1 MKTIL
6 KSIAD
11 VADYIWQKGWG
22 ERNGGNLTV
31 DVTEFFYDES
41 GEMILPEVALAP
53 YGIGCGEDEDGE
65 CIYGK
70 KYPLGITLP
79 HIADRY
85 YYVKGTQKRMRDIAR
100 NPLANGCIILITS
113 DGSSYYYITNLVVP
127 TSELPSHLMVQD
139 YLQQTGSRYK
149 ATLHT
154 HPIELVA
161 LSHHRALLDDTERPN
176 RLTRTLWS
184 MIPETLA
191 FAPLGIGI
199 VPYEVPGSV
208 ELAEATLKKIRDYD
222 VVLWEKHGV
231 FAVGQ
236 DIMDAFDQV
245 DVLNKAARIYLD
257 ALTYT
262 ASHPE
267 SQPEGMTEKAMQDV
281 QRIFRLPQQRP
292 C

>member
-1 MKTIL
+1 MKSVL
-6 KSIAD
+6 DSIAE
-11 VADYIWQKGWG
+11 VAGYIWQKGWG

-31 DVTEFFYDES
+31 NVTEYFVDKS
-41 GEMILPEVALAP
+41 TMTGERH
-53 YGIGCGEDEDGE
+53 
-65 CIYGK
+65 
-70 KYPLGITLP
+70 PLGATFP
-79 HIADRY
+79 HIANQY
-85 YYVKGTQKRMRDIAR
+85 FYVKGTQKRMRDMAR
-100 NPLANGCIILITS
+100 DPLSNGSIIKLS
-113 DGSSYYYITNLVVP
+113 PEGDSFSYVTQPVAP
-127 TSELPSHLMVQD
+127 TSELPSHLMVQN
-139 YLQQTGSRYK
+139 YLQQTGSCYK

-161 LSHHRALLDDTERPN
+161 LSHHRAFLEDAQRPN
-176 RLTRTLWS
+176 HLTKTLWS

-208 ELAEATLKKIRDYD
+208 ELAKATLEKIKDYD

-262 ASHPE
+262 AAHPDSE
-267 SQPEGMTEKAMQDV
+267 PEGMTDKAMLDV
-281 QRIFRLPQQRP
+281 QRIFKLPTQRP

>member
-1 MKTIL
+1 MEKIL
-6 KSIAD
+6 KNIAE

-31 DVTEFFYDES
+31 DVTDFFLDET
-41 GEMILPEVALAP
+41 GEMILPELVCEQ
-53 YGIGCGEDEDGE
+53 YGLESDEE
-65 CIYGK
+65 ISYGDPV
-70 KYPLGITLP
+70 PLGITFP
-79 HIADRY
+79 HIANRY
-85 YYVKGTQKRMRDIAR
+85 YYVKGTQKRMRDLAR
-100 NPLANGCIILITS
+100 NALANGCIILVS
-113 DGSSYYYITNLVVP
+113 ENGDSYYHITPRITP

-139 YLQQTGSRYK
+139 YLRQSGSRYT

-154 HPIELVA
+154 HPVELVA
-161 LSHHRALLDDTERPN
+161 LSHHRAFLDDSERPN

-208 ELAEATLKKIRDYD
+208 ELAEATLEKIRDYD

-262 ASHPE
+262 AAHPE
-267 SQPEGMTEKAMQDV
+267 SQPEGMSEKAMQDV
-281 QRIFRLPQQRP
+281 QRIFSLPEQRP

>member
-1 MKTIL
+1 MKSVL
-6 KSIAD
+6 DSIAE
-11 VADYIWQKGWG
+11 VAGYIWQKGWG

-31 DVTEFFYDES
+31 NVTEYFVDKS
-41 GEMILPEVALAP
+41 TMTGERH
-53 YGIGCGEDEDGE
+53 
-65 CIYGK
+65 
-70 KYPLGITLP
+70 PLGATFP
-79 HIADRY
+79 HIANQY
-85 YYVKGTQKRMRDIAR
+85 FYVKGTQKRMRDMAR
-100 NPLANGCIILITS
+100 DPLANGSIIILSPEGDSFT
-113 DGSSYYYITNLVVP
+113 YVTPPVAP
-127 TSELPSHLMVQD
+127 TSELPSHLMVQN

-161 LSHHRALLDDTERPN
+161 LSHHRAFLEDAQRPN
-176 RLTRTLWS
+176 HLTKTLWS

-199 VPYEVPGSV
+199 VPYQVPGSV
-208 ELAEATLKKIRDYD
+208 ELAKATLEKIKDYD

-236 DIMDAFDQV
+236 DLMDAFDQV

-262 ASHPE
+262 AAHPDSE
-267 SQPEGMTEKAMQDV
+267 PEGMTDKAMQDV
-281 QRIFRLPQQRP
+281 QRIFNLPKQRP

>member
-1 MKTIL
+1 MKSVL
-6 KSIAD
+6 DSIAE
-11 VADYIWQKGWG
+11 VAGYIWQKGWG

-31 DVTEFFYDES
+31 DVTEFFNYDSNDMTLPEHVLDRYGIEWYDE
-41 GEMILPEVALAP
+41 
-53 YGIGCGEDEDGE
+53 DEP
-65 CIYGK
+65 IYSQS
-70 KYPLGITLP
+70 YPLGVTLP
-79 HIADRY
+79 YIANRY
-85 YYVKGTQKRMRDIAR
+85 YYVKGTQKRMRDMAR
-100 NPLANGCIILITS
+100 DPLANGCIILIS
-113 DGSSYYYITNLVVP
+113 DDGASYYYITRKIAP
-127 TSELPSHLMVQD
+127 TSELPSHLMVQN
-139 YLQQTGSRYK
+139 YLQQTGSCYK

-161 LSHHRALLDDTERPN
+161 LSHHRSFLEDSQRPN
-176 RLTRTLWS
+176 HLTKTLWS

-199 VPYEVPGSV
+199 VPYQVPGSV
-208 ELAEATLKKIRDYD
+208 ELAKATLEKIKDYD

-262 ASHPE
+262 AAHPDSE
-267 SQPEGMTEKAMQDV
+267 PEGMTDKAMQDV
-281 QRIFRLPQQRP
+281 QRIFNLPKQRP

>member
-1 MKTIL
+1 MKSVL
-6 KSIAD
+6 DSIAE
-11 VADYIWQKGWG
+11 VAGYIWQKGWG

-31 DVTEFFYDES
+31 NVTEYFVDKS
-41 GEMILPEVALAP
+41 TMIGERHPFGASFP
-53 YGIGCGEDEDGE
+53 Y
-65 CIYGK
+65 
-70 KYPLGITLP
+70 
-79 HIADRY
+79 IANQY
-85 YYVKGTQKRMRDIAR
+85 FYVKGTQKRMRDMAR
-100 NPLANGCIILITS
+100 DPLSNGSIIKLS
-113 DGSSYYYITNLVVP
+113 PEGDSFSYVTQPVAP
-127 TSELPSHLMVQD
+127 TSELPSHLMVQN
-139 YLQQTGSRYK
+139 YLQQTGSCYK

-161 LSHHRALLDDTERPN
+161 LSHHRAFLEDAQRPN
-176 RLTRTLWS
+176 HLTKTLWS

-208 ELAEATLKKIRDYD
+208 ELAKATLEKIKDYD

-262 ASHPE
+262 AAHPDSE
-267 SQPEGMTEKAMQDV
+267 PEGMTDKAMQDV
-281 QRIFRLPQQRP
+281 QRIFNLPKQRP